1 MGPSIQMAINDSAV
15 TVNCKHCYHHR
26 DRKEDGGRRG
36 PAAAGDRNPRV
47 PPLARRVELLLCT
60 VSRIDAMKKTAEWPF
75 TRQAAR
81 GRGPL

>member
-1 MGPSIQMAINDSAV
+1 MGPSIQIAINDSAV
-15 TVNCKHCYHHR
+15 TVNCKHRYHRR

-36 PAAAGDRNPRV
+36 PAAGTEIPRA

-81 GRGPL
+81 GRGAL